1 MGLLIDGKWS
11 TTWYDTDKTDG
22 RFVRETASFR
32 NWITPDGTAGPTG
45 EASFAAESGRYHL
58 YVSHACPWAHRTI
71 IFRHVK
77 QLASHISVSVVHPLM
92 LENGWSFDRDA
103 HATGDHL
110 LGKNYLHE
118 VYTYGHPKAS
128 GRVTVPVLWDK
139 YSQKIVSNESSEI
152 IRMFNSA
159 FNEITGNHDD
169 YWPAALRRDIE
180 NVNQDIYDN
189 INNGVY
195 KAGFATSP
203 AAYEDAVAALFA
215 ALDRMEARLHRQRY
229 LLGAQITEADW
240 RFFTT
245 LVRFD
250 PVYVG
255 HFKCNIRRIADY
267 PALHGYLCD
276 LYQLPGIAETVVMD
290 HIKQHYYQSHPTINP
305 TGIVPTGP
313 LLDYSAPH
321 GRESLC

>member
-1 MGLLIDGKWS
+1 MGLLIDGNWS
-11 TTWYDTDKTDG
+11 STRYDTDKTEG

-32 NWITPDGTAGPTG
+32 NWITPDGIAGPTG
-45 EASFAAESGRYHL
+45 KAGFSAESGRYHL
-58 YVSHACPWAHRTI
+58 YVSHACPWAHRTM

-77 QLASHISVSVVHPLM
+77 QLTRHISVSVVHPLM
-92 LENGWSFDRDA
+92 QENGWSFDNEA
-103 HATGDHL
+103 QATGDHL
-110 LGKNYLHE
+110 FGKNFLHE
-118 VYTYGHPKAS
+118 VYTHGHPKAS
-128 GRVTVPVLWDK
+128 GRVTVPMLWDK
-139 YSQKIVSNESSEI
+139 QTQKIVSNESSEI

-180 NVNQDIYDN
+180 HINQDIYEN

-203 AAYEDAVAALFA
+203 AAYEEAVAELFA
-215 ALDRMEARLHRQRY
+215 ALDRMEARLFRRRY
-229 LLGAQITEADW
+229 LVGAHITEADW

-255 HFKCNIRRIADY
+255 HFKCNLRRIADY
-267 PALHGYLCD
+267 PALSGYLRD
-276 LYQLPGIAETVVMD
+276 LYQMPGIAKTVVMD
-290 HIKQHYYQSHPTINP
+290 HIKKHYYQSHLTINP

-313 LLDYSAPH
+313 LLDYSAPQ